1 VYKHKINES
10 SFSFCSLIPRLGTAK
25 DSIKYE
31 ELWPNPIIR
40 VSKIVS
46 LPNYLILS
54 EKINDQ
60 ILEFNYG
67 QKSNRKPY
75 RLRPA

>member
-1 VYKHKINES
+1 M
-10 SFSFCSLIPRLGTAK
+10 PRLGTAK
-25 DSIKYE
+25 DSIKYG
-31 ELWPNPIIR
+31 ELWLNPIIR

-60 ILEFNYG
+60 TLNLIMARNQIENHIDFDLFN
-67 QKSNRKPY
+67 
-75 RLRPA
+75 